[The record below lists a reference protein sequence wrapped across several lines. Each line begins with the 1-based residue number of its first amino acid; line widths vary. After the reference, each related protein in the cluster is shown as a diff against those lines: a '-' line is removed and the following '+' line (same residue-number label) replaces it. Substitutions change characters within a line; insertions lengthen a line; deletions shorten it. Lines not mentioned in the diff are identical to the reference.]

1 MQKRWQVRWQEI
13 RKDRLFI
20 SEYLSEKVF
29 HCEKYMGNDMDA
41 QDVLQDAYVQAFTKL
56 NTLQDYQKFPNWFG
70 MIVAN
75 TAKNALQKK
84 KMLFFSDLEGV
95 NEEGEAWN

>member
-1 MQKRWQVRWQEI
+1 
-13 RKDRLFI
+13 
-20 SEYLSEKVF
+20 
-29 HCEKYMGNDMDA
+29 MDA

-75 TAKNALQKK
+75 TAKKCASEKENAVLPT
-84 KMLFFSDLEGV
+84 
-95 NEEGEAWN
+95 